1 MKIPE
6 SNLEHQTRH
15 RIKPQYRHSLR
26 LKFTAIIAGTVLL
39 ISAGIAFFVI
49 TQFTQISLLT
59 INHEGILLSDA
70 VEAAIV
76 KYLLKDDFPSIQRYI
91 DELVD
96 TRELNDIEINVIKLI
111 DSRNS
116 KIVVSNNSSNIE
128 ATDEEE
134 HATLLEALEENE
146 PHIDIET
153 PSFDIDPD
161 DDLSTYEDPEH
172 PDHYIPPGFRVM
184 SITTPLIVDNKKWG
198 SINIEI
204 SLQYLD
210 IKLKN
215 IYKYVGVALAVVVI
229 ILILGLI
236 ILMNRNFINPLWN
249 LADKMYRFESGNSF
263 EPINQ
268 KERNDEIGVLTNEF
282 MEMVQRINKIE
293 AINTQYRDH
302 LEELVDERTK
312 ELIHTQEATIHCMAS
327 LAETRDPET
336 GAHIRR
342 TQNYVKLL
350 AEYLQENPRFSHFLN
365 ENTIDLIYKSAPL
378 HDIGKVGIKDEI
390 LLKPGKLTSDEFE
403 AMKLH
408 TVYGR
413 SALSAAEET
422 LGSNSFLSLAKEIA
436 FTHQEK
442 WDGSGY
448 PQGLKGEEIPV
459 SGRLMAIADVYDALI
474 SKRVYKPALPHDEA
488 MEIIR
493 QGRGS
498 HFDSD
503 VVDAFLALEEQ
514 IKSIAKKNTD

>member
-15 RIKPQYRHSLR
+15 RIKPRYRHSLR
-26 LKFTAIIAGTVLL
+26 LKFAAIIAGTVLL
-39 ISAGIAFFVI
+39 ISAGIPFFVI
-49 TQFTQISLLT
+49 TQFSQISLVT

-76 KYLLKDDFPSIQRYI
+76 KYLPKDDFTSMQSYI
-91 DELVD
+91 DKLVY

-111 DSRNS
+111 DSGNS
-116 KIVVSNNSSNIE
+116 EIVVSNNSSNIE

-134 HATLLEALEENE
+134 HAALLEALEAMT

-153 PSFDIDPD
+153 PSFEIDPD

-184 SITTPLIVDNKKWG
+184 SITKPLIIDNNKWG
-198 SINIEI
+198 SINTDI

-210 IKLKN
+210 LKLQN
-215 IYKYVGVALAVVVI
+215 IYRSILTALAAAVI
-229 ILILGLI
+229 LLIFGLI

-249 LADKMYRFESGNSF
+249 LADKMYRFKSGDSLES
-263 EPINQ
+263 INI
-268 KERNDEIGVLTNEF
+268 KERFDEIGVLNNEF
-282 MEMVQRINKIE
+282 MEMVQRLNKIE
-293 AINTQYRDH
+293 AANTQYRDH
-302 LEELVDERTK
+302 LEELVNDRTK
-312 ELIHTQEATIHCMAS
+312 ELLQTQEATILSMAS

-350 AEYLQENPRFSHFLN
+350 AEYLRNSSRFSHFLN
-365 ENTIDLIYKSAPL
+365 ETNIDLLYKSAPL
-378 HDIGKVGIKDEI
+378 HDIGKVGIKDDI
-390 LLKPGKLTSDEFE
+390 LLKPGKLTDEEYE

-408 TVYGR
+408 TVYGQ

-422 LGSNSFLSLAKEIA
+422 LGSNSFLRLAKEIA
-436 FTHQEK
+436 YTHQEK

-474 SKRVYKPALPHDEA
+474 SKRVYKPAFSHEKA
-488 MEIIR
+488 MDIIR

-498 HFDSD
+498 HFDPD
-503 VVDAFLALEEQ
+503 IVDAFLDLEDQ
-514 IKSIAKKNTD
+514 IKGIAETNAD